1 MASAWRQT
9 KLVIPVNLCWR
20 AEFSSWTSKRLEK
33 TGRVARVSA
42 GKVDGCAGQTSGK
55 QPE

>member
-9 KLVIPVNLCWR
+9 KLVIPINLCWR
-20 AEFSSWTSKRLEK
+20 AEASSLDIQAIEK
-33 TGRVARVSA
+33 AGRVARVSA

>member
-9 KLVIPVNLCWR
+9 KLVIPVNLYWL
-20 AEFSSWTSKRLEK
+20 AEASSRTPKRLEK
-33 TGRVARVSA
+33 TGRVARVSV

>member
-9 KLVIPVNLCWR
+9 KLVIPINLCWR
-20 AEFSSWTSKRLEK
+20 AEASSLTLKAFKK
-33 TGRVARVSA
+33 TGRATRVSA

>member
-1 MASAWRQT
+1 MVPAWRQT

-20 AEFSSWTSKRLEK
+20 AEASPLTLKAFKK

-42 GKVDGCAGQTSGK
+42 GMVDGCAGQTSGK

>member
-9 KLVIPVNLCWR
+9 KLVIPVNLCWL
-20 AEFSSWTSKRLEK
+20 AEASSRTPKRLEK
-33 TGRVARVSA
+33 TGRVARVSV